1 MFTQRK
7 FRLDIKVND
16 LQVCPGSPG
25 RPFPDAGNFCSL
37 LSTLYMPKNSTAYAA
52 VLWGLHLWRK
62 ILWSSVWLAAPDW
75 CYSRSCW
82 LSPIINA
89 PGSTASLQGTQMPTY
104 EDTPC
109 FGSTWRCFSV
119 CRPATATVIIFGLIK
134 PNSTLAPSSYGSHK
148 AGLFP
153 QSLPG
158 NLGTWKERDT
168 SREGQP
174 GGSRRG
180 KKPNSRVKSL
190 YIYVC
195 ICCDFVSQ
203 LWGFSF
209 YTFDSHDCSCGIRRS
224 SCDAALRSPH

>member
-16 LQVCPGSPG
+16 LQLCPGSPG
-25 RPFPDAGNFCSL
+25 RPVPDAGNFCSL
-37 LSTLYMPKNSTAYAA
+37 VSTLYMPKNSTAYAA

-82 LSPIINA
+82 LSPVINA

-104 EDTPC
+104 EDTAC

-119 CRPATATVIIFGLIK
+119 SRPATATVIIFGLIK

-153 QSLPG
+153 QSLQA
-158 NLGTWKERDT
+158 TWER
-168 SREGQP
+168 E
-174 GGSRRG
+174 RRG
-180 KKPNSRVKSL
+180 TPAERVSQGVAGEGRSL
-190 YIYVC
+190 IQELSHYIYIC
-195 ICCDFVSQ
+195 ICCDFVSK

-224 SCDAALRSPH
+224 SCDAALRAPH